1 MDCQDQKEHLYRI
14 NKIEESIEKT
24 EEIQI
29 EHGKKIEKI
38 DASTKSAHKRIDEIG
53 EIPKAVLKM
62 SIAVENMTTEIK
74 EIATSMKEHQAD
86 INKRVD
92 LLEKQPAEKAYR
104 LQKQILGY
112 VLAILVAYTLG
123 KFGISK

>member
-1 MDCQDQKEHLYRI
+1 MRNLL
-14 NKIEESIEKT
+14 EETIEKT
-24 EEIQI
+24 EEEQI
-29 EHGKKIEKI
+29 DHGKKIEKI
-38 DASTKSAHKRIDEIG
+38 DEAVKSAHKRIDEIG
-53 EIPKAVLKM
+53 EIPKSVLKT

-86 INKRVD
+86 INKRVGD
-92 LLEKQPAEKAYR
+92 LEKQPAEKAYR

-112 VLAILVAYTLG
+112 VLAILVAYMLG

>member
-1 MDCQDQKEHLYRI
+1 MDCQQEHVYRLE
-14 NKIEESIEKT
+14 KLDEKLEKAEET
-24 EEIQI
+24 LI

-38 DASTKSAHKRIDEIG
+38 DEAIKSAHKRIDEIG

-74 EIATSMKEHQAD
+74 EIATSTKEHQTD

-92 LLEKQPAEKAYR
+92 LLEKQPGDKAYK
-104 LQKQILGY
+104 LQRQILGY
-112 VLAILVAYTLG
+112 ILMILIAYTLG
-123 KFGISK
+123 KIGISK

>member
-14 NKIEESIEKT
+14 NRIEESIEKT
-24 EEIQI
+24 EETQI
-29 EHGKKIEKI
+29 EHGKKLEKI
-38 DASTKSAHKRIDEIG
+38 DEATKSAHKRIDEIG

-86 INKRVD
+86 INKRVSD
-92 LLEKQPAEKAYR
+92 LEKQPAEKAYR

-112 VLAILVAYTLG
+112 ILAIIVAYVFG